1 MGLWIILIKLFFKNY
16 ELLIR
21 GFRDVFGAQDF
32 HNKCDGH
39 NFTLA
44 FIETTDGRKFGGFTE
59 ETWDESVLWKKAP
72 KSLIFSLD
80 NKEIYYL
87 KKGKDSIY
95 CYKYPNPFFLA
106 FGGGHDFALYNECN
120 KNYYNFDSSGNFYD
134 TIGKKYVLAL
144 KASFCVKD
152 YEVFKLNLI

>member
-44 FIETTDGRKFGGFTE
+44 FIETTDGRRFGGFTE

-106 FGGGHDFALYNECN
+106 FGGGHDLHYIMNAIKIIIILIVQEIFMILLV
-120 KNYYNFDSSGNFYD
+120 KNMP
-134 TIGKKYVLAL
+134 
-144 KASFCVKD
+144 
-152 YEVFKLNLI
+152 